1 MFFLLINWQNVS
13 FPPLVFP
20 YVRCV
25 IIYITWFVCS
35 LIALYVFWHFGN
47 ENDFPLK
54 KTKTNK
60 IIVLFSIC
68 RWGRVKKKKKF
79 AFSVFFWQDSYT
91 LISFSRRQYS
101 PFVMC
106 IRRCVNVWVDV
117 IDWLNQFNNSAIFF
131 SFATP
136 KTRSHQAKRRKCE
149 FPFRFSFDFF
159 FWFVV
164 LKITNRCVR
173 MEKQNVTYY
182 KSSSLFLV
190 HDRKTH
196 KLYTFPHIEQQ
207 QKENTLSIINQ

>member
-159 FWFVV
+159 FFDLLSWKLQTDVWEWKNKT
-164 LKITNRCVR
+164 LLITNHHHF
-173 MEKQNVTYY
+173 
-182 KSSSLFLV
+182 SSSTTEKHTNCTPSL
-190 HDRKTH
+190 
-196 KLYTFPHIEQQ
+196 I
-207 QKENTLSIINQ
+207 

>member
-159 FWFVV
+159 FDLLSWKLQTDVWEWKNKT
-164 LKITNRCVR
+164 LLITNHHHF
-173 MEKQNVTYY
+173 
-182 KSSSLFLV
+182 SSSTTEKHTNCTPSL
-190 HDRKTH
+190 
-196 KLYTFPHIEQQ
+196 I
-207 QKENTLSIINQ
+207 

>member
-68 RWGRVKKKKKF
+68 RWGRVKKEKKF

-159 FWFVV
+159 FFDLLSWKLQTDVWEWKNKT
-164 LKITNRCVR
+164 LLITNHHHF
-173 MEKQNVTYY
+173 
-182 KSSSLFLV
+182 SSSTTEKHTNCTPSL
-190 HDRKTH
+190 
-196 KLYTFPHIEQQ
+196 I
-207 QKENTLSIINQ
+207 

>member
-149 FPFRFSFDFF
+149 FPFRFSVDFF
-159 FWFVV
+159 FDLLSWKLQTDVWEWKNKT
-164 LKITNRCVR
+164 LLITNHHHF
-173 MEKQNVTYY
+173 
-182 KSSSLFLV
+182 SSSTTEKHTNCTPSL
-190 HDRKTH
+190 
-196 KLYTFPHIEQQ
+196 I
-207 QKENTLSIINQ
+207 